1 MTADPNLN
9 QTIKD
14 YIDKHMDEKVK
25 KIQIDYLKE
34 NFLTRGEFLDAMNRM
49 DKRFESLQTQMDKR
63 FESIDKRFVALQT
76 QMNKQF
82 EVLQNQIDKRFE
94 TLQNQIDKRFANVF
108 ERFDQITLSVF
119 DSFEGMAYS
128 IINSIFRKKE
138 ITLELKRNQHFPDNE
153 NKVFPDSTD
162 VEIDFL
168 HLNPNII
175 VEVST
180 KIFDLEKIR
189 TFTRKI
195 EFIES
200 WYKKSFEHRYF
211 ITFYI
216 DHIIEHEAKN
226 IAKKFNIQLI
236 KPKKRKYFL

>member
-1 MTADPNLN
+1 MTANPNLN

-34 NFLTRGEFLDAMNRM
+34 NFLTRDEFLDAMNRM
-49 DKRFESLQTQMDKR
+49 DKRFESLQTHLDKRFEALQTQMDKR
-63 FESIDKRFVALQT
+63 FEALQI
-76 QMNKQF
+76 
-82 EVLQNQIDKRFE
+82 QI
-94 TLQNQIDKRFANVF
+94 NKRFANVF
-108 ERFDQITLSVF
+108 ERFDQITFSVF

-128 IINSIFRKKE
+128 MINSIFRKKE

-175 VEVST
+175 VEVSA
-180 KIFDLEKIR
+180 KVFDLEKIR
-189 TFTRKI
+189 IFTRKI

-211 ITFYI
+211 ITFFI
-216 DHIIEHEAKN
+216 DQIIEHEAKN
-226 IAKKFNIQLI
+226 IAKKYNIQLI

>member
-25 KIQIDYLKE
+25 KIQIEYLKE
-34 NFLTRGEFLDAMNRM
+34 NFLTRDEFLDAMNRM
-49 DKRFESLQTQMDKR
+49 DKRFESLQTQMNKRFESMDKHFESMDKR
-63 FESIDKRFVALQT
+63 FESLQT
-76 QMNKQF
+76 QM
-82 EVLQNQIDKRFE
+82 DKRFE
-94 TLQNQIDKRFANVF
+94 SLQTHINKRFTNVF

-128 IINSIFRKKE
+128 IINSIFRKKD

-153 NKVFPDSTD
+153 NKVFSDSTD

-175 VEVST
+175 VEVSARV
-180 KIFDLEKIR
+180 FDLEKIR
-189 TFTRKI
+189 IFTRKI
-195 EFIES
+195 ENIES
-200 WYKKSFEHRYF
+200 WFKKSFEHRYF
-211 ITFYI
+211 ITFFI

-226 IAKKFNIQLI
+226 IAKKHNIQLI
-236 KPKKRKYFL
+236 KP

>member
-1 MTADPNLN
+1 MTANPNLN

-34 NFLTRGEFLDAMNRM
+34 NFLTRDEFLDAINRM

-63 FESIDKRFVALQT
+63 FESLQT
-76 QMNKQF
+76 
-82 EVLQNQIDKRFE
+82 
-94 TLQNQIDKRFANVF
+94 QIDKRFANVF
-108 ERFDQITLSVF
+108 ERFDQITLSIF

-175 VEVST
+175 VEVSA
-180 KIFDLEKIR
+180 KVFDLEKIR
-189 TFTRKI
+189 IFTRKI

-200 WYKKSFEHRYF
+200 WYKKPFEHRYF
-211 ITFYI
+211 ITFFI

-226 IAKKFNIQLI
+226 IAKKYNIQLI